1 MPFDRIGASHPLTIA
16 SNQRLSTAD
25 RFPPA
30 TQTADSVLV
39 PNWWEIVPDAREI
52 PAQMMIQAR
61 PAGHGLAHLLARSGM
76 S

>member
-1 MPFDRIGASHPLTIA
+1 
-16 SNQRLSTAD
+16 
-25 RFPPA
+25 
-30 TQTADSVLV
+30 
-39 PNWWEIVPDAREI
+39 VPDAREI